1 MFIPLWLVLVDDSA
15 YLIGQRT
22 RPFVRI
28 KTVVLLD
35 FSLCGLKEPHIEPEI
50 GKLRVINLMNRIIR
64 TGKRLGSNGKNM
76 SIISILNSNH
86 GWIINDHATPCRL
99 GNRIAQLVVNAA
111 FILVKLHF
119 PLKSF
124 HTISQQSI
132 RIYVSIRHVFTDN
145 RCHSAI
151 ERAGPL
157 VWFKTI
163 TLPDLIVRE
172 ISIHQHGC
180 LLLIKYDGYSTYQ
193 YTV

>member
-1 MFIPLWLVLVDDSA
+1 MP
-15 YLIGQRT
+15 
-22 RPFVRI
+22 
-28 KTVVLLD
+28 
-35 FSLCGLKEPHIEPEI
+35 
-50 GKLRVINLMNRIIR
+50 
-64 TGKRLGSNGKNM
+64 
-76 SIISILNSNH
+76 IISVLDSDH

-99 GNRIAQLVVNAA
+99 RDGIAQLVIYTT
-111 FILVKLHF
+111 FILIKLHF
-119 PLKSF
+119 PLKGF
-124 HTISQQSI
+124 HAISQQSI

-172 ISIHQHGC
+172 ISIHQHSC